1 MATERE
7 IKLRVR
13 SIKNIQQVTKAQQ
26 TISASKMR
34 RAQDAVL
41 ASRPFEQRLREVLH
55 DLAPYADAD
64 ASPLLQ
70 KGPVKRALILL
81 IQSDRG
87 FVGAMNTKND
97 RNALRHAECLS
108 AVGRVPYCRKGT
120 EPRP

>member
-41 ASRPFEQRLREVLH
+41 ASRPFEQRLREVLN

-70 KGPVKRALILL
+70 KRPVKRALMLL
-81 IQSDRG
+81 ITSDRG
-87 FVGAMNTKND
+87 FVGAMNTGTGV
-97 RNALRHAECLS
+97 LTWTIPS
-108 AVGRVPYCRKGT
+108 GRTYGT
-120 EPRP
+120 RPTVYPG